1 MKLSAPAQTLLEGP
15 IAREKTEPME
25 SQLERFSKASAEEQ
39 GLVNL
44 TQGGVILE
52 RSKQLVQRLVTQG
65 RLTPFEFFGRTYL
78 SVRELKEFQRVERL
92 PGRPWGKKIIA
103 AANLALSS
111 LTDPAQRRHDV
122 TKDFEKPG
130 KAAPKKEQWSKDNG
144 CGLIGEC
151 IPRRLLKPH
160 P

>member
-1 MKLSAPAQTLLEGP
+1 MKVSVSAQSLLDGTTGHEN
-15 IAREKTEPME
+15 TESMK

-52 RSKQLVQRLVTQG
+52 RSKQLAQRLVSQG

-78 SVRELKEFQRVERL
+78 SVRELKEFRKIERL
-92 PGRPWGKKIIA
+92 PGRPWGKKIVD

-122 TKDFEKPG
+122 TKDFEKPDRTR
-130 KAAPKKEQWSKDNG
+130 PSK
-144 CGLIGEC
+144 
-151 IPRRLLKPH
+151 
-160 P
+160 